1 MFAVSTTIAVL
12 GFHEIAVSAATFFA
26 IVASRPF
33 NIKEKLTTSI

>member
-1 MFAVSTTIAVL
+1 MLEFSKAIAVL
-12 GFHEIAVSAATFFA
+12 GFDKIVVGTATFLA